1 MINERVMTQGSFDVR
16 FALNAPLSL
25 WSTMN
30 KFGHIVITP
39 QWVDHR
45 LFDDDVMLGLARY
58 SGVILKKKLSEDG
71 LEVSGAGMV
80 WWLGDEEGKG
90 DIIETKVSL
99 SSSSLDNA
107 LTNLLPTAISKGT
120 VTEPAGT
127 TYTGE
132 HQWETPLDAIRTVVA
147 SMGCEYRVNPN
158 GTIDA
163 GPNNSVYNIDNP
175 VIVVTRTHRSGGDS
189 LLRGVDVETMET
201 EEDSRSYASRA
212 IVITE
217 DSDNVLTL
225 VGGQNRSP
233 APTEYDINGNL
244 IDRVL
249 QLETSGS
256 PVDVTLYLTTQMNEH
271 VTVSNMEIST
281 EFYEIQNGDL
291 RIGDAFWAF
300 DPPAFVDTANEV
312 WFRGEPI
319 NPKKLR
325 LIAASW
331 PLRPGMGVYYRPPL
345 AAPTAADDWVDL
357 SPYIQWEDSSRGRIG
372 VRV

>member
-1 MINERVMTQGSFDVR
+1 MTQGSFSVR
-16 FALNAPLSL
+16 FALDAPLSL
-25 WSTMN
+25 WNSIN
-30 KFGHIVITP
+30 KFGHLVITP

-45 LFDDDVMLGLARY
+45 LFDDPIMLSLSRY
-58 SGVILKKKLSEDG
+58 TGVVLKKALTEEG
-71 LEVSGAGMV
+71 LEISGAGMV

-90 DIIETKVSL
+90 DIIETKVTL
-99 SSSSLDNA
+99 SSSTLDNA
-107 LTNLLPTAISKGT
+107 FTNILPSAISKGT
-120 VTEPAGT
+120 ITEPAGT
-127 TYTGE
+127 TYSGE
-132 HQWETPLDAIRTVVA
+132 HQWETPLDAVRTVVA
-147 SMGCEYRVNPN
+147 SMGCEYRVNPD

-163 GPNNSVYNIDNP
+163 GPNNSVYNIDSP
-175 VIVVTRTHRSGGDS
+175 VVVVTRSKRSGGDS
-189 LLRGVDVETMET
+189 LLRGVDVDTMQT
-201 EEDSRSYASRA
+201 DEDSRSYVSRA
-212 IVITE
+212 IVVTV
-217 DSDNVLTL
+217 DSDNVTTL

-249 QLETSGS
+249 QLEASGS
-256 PVDVTLYLTTQMNEH
+256 PVDVTLYLNTQMNEH

-300 DPPAFVDTANEV
+300 DPPAFVDTSNEV

-345 AAPTAADDWVDL
+345 AAPTAADDWMDL
-357 SPYIQWEDSSRGRIG
+357 SSYIQWEDNSRGRLG
-372 VRV
+372 VRI

>member
-1 MINERVMTQGSFDVR
+1 MTQGSFEVR

-25 WSTMN
+25 WDSFS
-30 KFGHIVITP
+30 KFGHIVVTP

-45 LFDDDVMLGLARY
+45 LFDDPIMLGLARY
-58 SGVILKKKLSEDG
+58 SGVILNKELTEDG
-71 LEVSGAGMV
+71 FGVSGAGMV

-90 DIIETKVSL
+90 DIIETKVAL
-99 SSSSLDNA
+99 TSSTLDNA
-107 LTNLLPTAISKGT
+107 MTNLLPAAISKGT
-120 VTEPAGT
+120 ITEPAAS
-127 TYTGE
+127 YTGE
-132 HQWETPLDAIRTVVA
+132 HQWETPLDAVRTVVA
-147 SMGCEYRVNPN
+147 SMGCEYRVNPD
-158 GTIDA
+158 GSLDA
-163 GPNNSVYNIDNP
+163 GPNNSVYNIDTP
-175 VIVVTRTHRSGGDS
+175 VIVVTRSKRSGGDS
-189 LLRGVDVETMET
+189 LLRGVDVDTMST
-201 EEDSRSYASRA
+201 SEDSRSYASRA

-225 VGGQNRSP
+225 VGGQDRSP
-233 APTEYDINGNL
+233 IPTEYDMNGNL

-271 VTVSNMEIST
+271 VTVANMEIST

-345 AAPTAADDWVDL
+345 AAPSAADDWVDVT
-357 SPYIQWEDSSRGRIG
+357 SYIQWEDGSRGRLG